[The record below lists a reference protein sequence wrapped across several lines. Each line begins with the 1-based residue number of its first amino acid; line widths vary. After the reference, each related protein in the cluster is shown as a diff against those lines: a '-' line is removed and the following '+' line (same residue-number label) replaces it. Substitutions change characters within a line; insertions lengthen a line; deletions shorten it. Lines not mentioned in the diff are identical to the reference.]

1 MSKLIW
7 NEFWILNKRIYL
19 WKAIYKMEW
28 KIHLT
33 FTILGCGQHNL
44 YEDFSEKGF
53 NQKGGKVKRE
63 N

>member
-1 MSKLIW
+1 MNSEFLTKDSIYGKQFISHNLMIW
-7 NEFWILNKRIYL
+7 N
-19 WKAIYKMEW
+19 
-28 KIHLT
+28 IHLT
-33 FTILGCGQHNL
+33 FTILGCGQHHL